1 MLLNTN
7 CWSQSIGK
15 EKKKIHQVI
24 QGQEND
30 HLSVLLCGYNNTTDH
45 SKVIISSYDVDVL

>member
-1 MLLNTN
+1 MLLNTK

-15 EKKKIHQVI
+15 EKKKSIKF

-30 HLSVLLCGYNNTTDH
+30 HLSVLLFGYNNTTDH
-45 SKVIISSYDVDVL
+45 SKIIISSYGVNVL